1 MFVISNK
8 EKLEMHFQLYLLN
21 YKDYLK
27 NSSEVPNKQD
37 IEHLLLYS
45 NELLEAFLQKNKV
58 TVEDEVQSMLHEMLD
73 KLNRLGYL
81 PDVLTKDFHK

>member
-58 TVEDEVQSMLHEMLD
+58 TVEDEVHSMLHEMLD

>member
-1 MFVISNK
+1 
-8 EKLEMHFQLYLLN
+8 MHFQLYLLN